1 MSKRYKEREKTGLHN
16 WTYIF
21 ETNLQKENFLKRE
34 KNKKKFW
41 KMEEIFIEKYWALE
55 CYEYRI
61 RINF

>member
-34 KNKKKFW
+34 KNKNKFW
-41 KMEEIFIEKYWALE
+41 KMEEIFIEKYWALD
-55 CYEYRI
+55 CSEYKI
-61 RINF
+61 KIKF